1 MISIKPEIIFHNKY
15 FLISNT
21 LLTSFLV
28 IFLIFIF
35 LIFFKKKLSPTPSK
49 MQIFFEIIF
58 EEIFNFWK
66 GLTNSSN
73 LKIFTFILTFFVYIL
88 LSNWFG
94 VLPFISSLFLK
105 NEDGK
110 VHLLRSPY
118 SDLNMTLAL
127 GLISVFFVNLVAIL
141 KLKTKYF
148 LRFKGVVGVF
158 EIISEFVKIL
168 SLSFR
173 LFGNILAGEVLILV
187 ILSLFPLFIP
197 IFFTGIEMFVGFI
210 QAFLF
215 FVLTSIFLK
224 VALSQDH

>member
-1 MISIKPEIIFHNKY
+1 
-15 FLISNT
+15 
-21 LLTSFLV
+21 
-28 IFLIFIF
+28 
-35 LIFFKKKLSPTPSK
+35 
-49 MQIFFEIIF
+49 
-58 EEIFNFWK
+58 
-66 GLTNSSN
+66 
-73 LKIFTFILTFFVYIL
+73 
-88 LSNWFG
+88 
-94 VLPFISSLFLK
+94 
-105 NEDGK
+105 
-110 VHLLRSPY
+110 
-118 SDLNMTLAL
+118 
-127 GLISVFFVNLVAIL
+127 
-141 KLKTKYF
+141 
-148 LRFKGVVGVF
+148 VGVF